1 MKLLNIRLD
10 PEDVAK
16 VRALRAQGVKV
27 SHLLREAIRAEHRR
41 RAGVPRAGEVE
52 AALAAIYT
60 EHPIPRADERQRFDV
75 HHRRR
80 FRSAVRR
87 HLRRRMGR

>member
-16 VRALRAQGVKV
+16 VRALRARGVKV
-27 SHLLREAIRAEHRR
+27 SHLLREAIRAEYRL
-41 RAGVPRAGEVE
+41 RAGVPRADEVE
-52 AALAAIYT
+52 AALAAIYR
-60 EHPIPRADERQRFDV
+60 EHPIRADERQRFDV

-87 HLRRRMGR
+87 HIRRRMGQ